1 MRAQTI
7 ALPNS
12 HPPRDTKL
20 TFNCTAGSRHS
31 QHIPRHQCQTPVL
44 KPVISPPAD
53 ARGDIGVIGDL
64 DKSIIV
70 VTASL
75 RRTTE
80 ESLTVFWI
88 DVTCG
93 TFVVPGSGGGGR
105 RSGRRRSGRRRSG
118 GRRGAG
124 GGCIRCIVHFNKT
137 STTGVRI
144 FFGAGIFPGWIF
156 EDDELCAR
164 IKYHPVSVNSR
175 KRCLLVIL
183 FENSLHLADS
193 FEHVLCARET
203 ADTGVAFQLGFDVVD
218 VVIHS
223 IVSEKDV
230 IDFSV
235 FGVAFKS
242 GGTSLEGEKEHQENF
257 RLLPFGIGELHLHPG
272 SFQSVRRGF
281 GDTIIDITVNGAT

>member
-1 MRAQTI
+1 M
-7 ALPNS
+7 ALPTS
-12 HPPRDTKL
+12 HPPRDTKP
-20 TFNCTAGSRHS
+20 TFNRTAGSRS
-31 QHIPRHQCQTPVL
+31 TQYIGPHQSQTPGL
-44 KPVISPPAD
+44 NPGFLPPAD
-53 ARGDIGVIGDL
+53 GRGCIGIIGDL
-64 DKSIIV
+64 DKSFIV
-70 VTASL
+70 VTAPL

-80 ESLTVFWI
+80 EGLTVFWI

-93 TFVVPGSGGGGR
+93 TFAVPGTRGGSGGGGR
-105 RSGRRRSGRRRSG
+105 HNGGRRNGGGRGR

-124 GGCIRCIVHFNKT
+124 GGCIGCIVHFNKT

-144 FFGAGIFPGWIF
+144 FFGAGILPGWIF

-175 KRCLLVIL
+175 KRRLLVIL
-183 FENSLHLADS
+183 FENYLHLADS
-193 FEHVLCARET
+193 FEHVLCARES
-203 ADTGVAFQLGFDVVD
+203 ADTGVAFQLGFDVLN
-218 VVIHS
+218 VIVHS

-230 IDFSV
+230 VDFSV

-272 SFQSVRRGF
+272 SFQSV
-281 GDTIIDITVNGAT
+281 